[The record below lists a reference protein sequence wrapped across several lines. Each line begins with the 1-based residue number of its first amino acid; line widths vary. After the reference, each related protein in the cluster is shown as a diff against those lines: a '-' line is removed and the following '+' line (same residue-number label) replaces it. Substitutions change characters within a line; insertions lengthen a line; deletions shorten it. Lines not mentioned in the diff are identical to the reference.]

1 MAVVFYS
8 WRQAVLKSKL
18 AATTKHVLVTLGC
31 HMNDMGESCFP
42 SIETLMEETSLSN
55 RAIITHLDKAEQAGF
70 IVTRKHGFAGQ
81 KWARNEYVATFP
93 NVEISAENV
102 TDLAKKVVNDV
113 HHLEEK
119 AVNVVHEGS
128 EPHDKK
134 AVNVVHTSSSIDLS
148 INNTAR
154 ETVADKPK
162 QYPTLEGE
170 YACRLRPLGV
180 SVTSMHPTLCQWVT
194 DGIDLDLLIECVE
207 IAKDQKRRQGQPD
220 NVVAPNY
227 LDAIVRSE
235 LRPKVDNSW
244 KMTDAGWME
253 KGKELGV
260 VAKIGE
266 SMDGLKSR
274 VSDAVKRKGE

>member
-93 NVEISAENV
+93 NVEISAENEA
-102 TDLAKKVVNDV
+102 DLARKVVNDV

-154 ETVADKPK
+154 ETVSEDTKVF
-162 QYPTLEGE
+162 PTPQGE
-170 YACRLRPLGV
+170 YACRLIEVGV
-180 SVTSMHPTLCQWVT
+180 AVTSMHPTLLGWVQEKIPI
-194 DGIDLDLLIECVE
+194 DFILQCVGIARQSKPEPE
-207 IAKDQKRRQGQPD
+207 RIA
-220 NVVAPNY
+220 ANY
-227 LDAIVRSE
+227 LDKIIRSE
-235 LRPKVDNSW
+235 AKPKTDNSW
-244 KMTDAGWME
+244 KMTEAGWIA
-253 KGKELGV
+253 KGKEFGV
-260 VAKIGE
+260 VPKIGE
-266 SMDGLKSR
+266 SMDGFKSR
-274 VSDAVKRKGE
+274 VSVAVNGKGEQ